1 MFGYTTEQLIDFVIK
16 SLLMWLIIIPVFAWM
31 RNIFPQ
37 LNIGILMAIGF
48 FFAIIL
54 SLLISKW
61 NINLGWRIKRNYDNF
76 LNKINDRLWG
86 KKQNG

>member
-1 MFGYTTEQLIDFVIK
+1 MWGYTTEQLIDYVIK

-37 LNIGILMAIGF
+37 LNIGILMAMGF
-48 FFAIIL
+48 FLAIIL
-54 SLLISKW
+54 SLLISRW

-76 LNKINDRLWG
+76 LNKINDKLWG
-86 KKQNG
+86 RNGK